1 MAKKNIIDPLDHADS
16 KILKVLATDGRI
28 QVTELAKKIGMSKTP
43 CGVRLRKLVDDGFI
57 LGFRAVLNPQKLD
70 MNHVAFVEVKLL
82 DTTEK
87 ALQAFND
94 AVQKIA
100 EIEQCHM
107 IAGRFDYLLKVRT
120 RDIGAYR
127 SVLGEKITALP
138 HVANTSTNVTMQ
150 SVKEVGM

>member
-1 MAKKNIIDPLDHADS
+1 MAKNDIYGPLDRSDS
-16 KILKVLATDGRI
+16 KILRVLATDGRI

-70 MNHVAFVEVKLL
+70 RNHVAFVEVKLL

-87 ALQAFND
+87 ALQAFNN
-94 AVQKIA
+94 AVQTIA